1 MLINSQIKKLVG
13 QAIKEDIG
21 SADFTTN
28 FIVSKNQKNQ
38 AVIFSNS
45 NGILAGLPLVLLT
58 FKLLDAKIK
67 FKIFKL
73 DGEKIK
79 RGDKVLEISGKTS
92 AILSAERTALNFL
105 QHLSGIATFTSQFVK
120 KVQNTKAT
128 ICDTRKTTPLWR
140 NLEKYA
146 VKMGGGSNHRLGL
159 YDMVL
164 IKDNHIQA
172 AGSITEAIK
181 LVQQR
186 NKKRLPVEVE
196 TKNLAEVKAAL
207 KAGVNFIMLDNFS
220 VKNLN
225 QAVKNIR
232 DYEKKSKNKIKIEAS
247 GNVDLKNVKKIARTG
262 VDLISVG
269 KITHSAPALD
279 FSLELI

>member
-1 MLINSQIKKLVG
+1 MLIDSQIRKLVR
-13 QAIKEDIG
+13 QALEEDIG
-21 SADFTTN
+21 TADVTTQ
-28 FIVSKNQKNQ
+28 FVVSRNQKNQ

-45 NGILAGLPLVLLT
+45 NGILAGLPLVILT
-58 FKLLDAKIK
+58 FKHLDAKMK
-67 FKIFKL
+67 FKIFKPE
-73 DGEKIK
+73 GGKIK
-79 RGDKVLEISGKTS
+79 KGDKVVEISGITH
-92 AILSAERTALNFL
+92 AILSAERTTLNFL
-105 QHLSGIATFTSQFVK
+105 QHLSGIATLTSQFVQ
-120 KVQNTKAT
+120 KVQGTRAK

-140 NLEKYA
+140 NLEKSA

-172 AGSITEAIK
+172 AGSITEAIN
-181 LVQQR
+181 LVRQR

-225 QAVKNIR
+225 QAVKIIR
-232 DYEKKSKNKIKIEAS
+232 FYEKKSKKKIKIEAS
-247 GNVDLKNVKKIARTG
+247 GNVNLDNVKKIARSG